1 MRAELHQQHQAQ
13 INMKISLTFSLMKAL
28 KNSTFEIP
36 VIPQTLNVNK
46 KGTTNGKSNRSAYH

>member
-1 MRAELHQQHQAQ
+1 
-13 INMKISLTFSLMKAL
+13 MKISLTFSLMKVL